1 MKVRRIVIFGK
12 GGIGKSTLAASLAI
26 LLHRRGLRVLQVGC
40 DPKHDSALKHAPD
53 GAVEPVMDALLR
65 DPNAL
70 VNRPIEDFI
79 ASTRTGVDVMETGGP
94 EPGRGC
100 AGRGVSLALDL
111 LDRSERVRET
121 YDVAVF
127 DVLGDVVC
135 GGFASPI
142 RTQSESDVIL
152 VVSREFMS
160 LYAANNIAR
169 GIRNLA
175 GMGGARLVGIVGNKI
190 EDPEDEEII
199 ARFAGRLGTSV
210 IGGIPFDDEVV
221 YSEIEGATV
230 VEQTPESPLAEAYGR
245 IVDKLLAED
254 ELARVTPTPLDE
266 PEIRAL
272 YKDHLERLRARS
284 GRVR

>member
-1 MKVRRIVIFGK
+1 M
-12 GGIGKSTLAASLAI
+12 
-26 LLHRRGLRVLQVGC
+26 
-40 DPKHDSALKHAPD
+40 
-53 GAVEPVMDALLR
+53 
-65 DPNAL
+65 
-70 VNRPIEDFI
+70 
-79 ASTRTGVDVMETGGP
+79 
-94 EPGRGC
+94 
-100 AGRGVSLALDL
+100 DL